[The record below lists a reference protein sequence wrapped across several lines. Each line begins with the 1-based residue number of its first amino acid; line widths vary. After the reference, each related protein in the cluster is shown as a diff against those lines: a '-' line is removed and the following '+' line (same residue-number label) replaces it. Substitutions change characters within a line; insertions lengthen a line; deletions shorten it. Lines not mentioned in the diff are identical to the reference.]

1 VTHQAFDVV
10 VAGGGMAGASVA
22 AALGEL
28 GYSVLVAEPGLDGG
42 KRLAG
47 ELIHPPGASDLSQ
60 LGLLPSL
67 ERAGG
72 VPIRGFAVWTN
83 SIEPRSDAPE
93 THRAPGG
100 TGAACVLPYAEVSG
114 LADHGLAVEHRAM
127 TDALLRV
134 VGERPHVS
142 VWIGARVTALD
153 LADPHEVAVTLSR
166 DGQDVRVRARLLVAA
181 DGGSSHV
188 RAMARIGSTRTRLST
203 MVGYTVE
210 GDVPCPGFANVFV
223 GPVPVLA
230 YQFQAGSVRVMFDLR
245 KEARGVT
252 PSGVEPSHV
261 AALPEPFRSAVRR
274 AVDSQQPLVSA
285 SYSLVPDAVI
295 KGRLVLVGDAAG
307 CCHPLTA
314 TGLSVCTRDAR
325 RLRQALQEHGGDVPT
340 ALRRYA
346 ELREGPQRTRLA
358 LASALYEAFS
368 SPTPEMRVLRRGLLR
383 YWARSRRGRAVSMAL
398 LSTHESRM
406 GVMATEYA
414 RVAGY
419 SFLELARRRGASRE
433 SLGARGRAVVGLS
446 RATVRYAAAALSGFY
461 SPR

>member
-1 VTHQAFDVV
+1 VTRQTFDVV

-28 GYSVLVAEPGLDGG
+28 GYTVLVAEPGLDGG

-47 ELIHPPGASDLSQ
+47 ELIHPPGASDLSE

-67 ERAGG
+67 KRAGG
-72 VPIRGFAVWTN
+72 VPIRGFAVWSD
-83 SIEPRSDAPE
+83 SIEPRSDAPG
-93 THRAPGG
+93 TRRAPGG

-114 LADHGLAVEHRAM
+114 LADHGLAVDHGAM
-127 TDALLRV
+127 TDALLRTV
-134 VGERPHVS
+134 AERPHIS
-142 VWIGARVTALD
+142 VWVGARVTALD
-153 LADPHEVAVTLSR
+153 LADADGVGVTLSR
-166 DGQDVRVRARLLVAA
+166 DGQDVHIRSQLLVAA

-188 RAMARIGSTRTRLST
+188 RAMAGIRSTRTRLST
-203 MVGYTVE
+203 MAGFAVE

-230 YQFQAGSVRVMFDLR
+230 YQFQAGSVRVMFDVR

-252 PSGVEPSHV
+252 PFGVEPVHV
-261 AALPEPFRSAVRR
+261 AGLPEPFRTAVGR

-325 RLRQALQEHGGDVPT
+325 RLGQALQERGGDVPA

-419 SFLELARRRGASRE
+419 GFLELARRRGASRE
-433 SLGARGRAVVGLS
+433 SLAARGRAVVGLS

>member
-1 VTHQAFDVV
+1 
-10 VAGGGMAGASVA
+10 MAGASVA

-28 GYSVLVAEPGLDGG
+28 GYAVLVVEPGLDGG

-67 ERAGG
+67 QRAGG
-72 VPIRGFAVWTN
+72 VPIRGFAVWTDA
-83 SIEPRSDAPE
+83 IEPRSDAPE
-93 THRAPGG
+93 THRASGG

-114 LADHGLAVEHRAM
+114 LADHGLAVQHRAM
-127 TDALLRV
+127 TDALLRA

-153 LADPHEVAVTLSR
+153 LADAHGVAVTLSR

-203 MVGYTVE
+203 MVGFTVE

-285 SYSLVPDAVI
+285 SYSLVPDTVI

-325 RLRQALQEHGGDVPT
+325 RLRQALQEHGGDIPA

-368 SPTPEMRVLRRGLLR
+368 APTPEMRVLRRGLLR
-383 YWARSRRGRAVSMAL
+383 YWARSRRGRAASMAL

-419 SFLELARRRGASRE
+419 GFLELARWRASRE
-433 SLGARGRAVVGLS
+433 SLGARGRAVFGLS
-446 RATVRYAAAALSGFY
+446 RATVRYAVAALSWLY

>member
-1 VTHQAFDVV
+1 
-10 VAGGGMAGASVA
+10 
-22 AALGEL
+22 
-28 GYSVLVAEPGLDGG
+28 
-42 KRLAG
+42 
-47 ELIHPPGASDLSQ
+47 
-60 LGLLPSL
+60 
-67 ERAGG
+67 
-72 VPIRGFAVWTN
+72 
-83 SIEPRSDAPE
+83 
-93 THRAPGG
+93 
-100 TGAACVLPYAEVSG
+100 
-114 LADHGLAVEHRAM
+114 M
-127 TDALLRV
+127 TDALLRA

-153 LADPHEVAVTLSR
+153 LADAHGVAVTLSR
-166 DGQDVRVRARLLVAA
+166 DGQDVRIRSRLLVAA

-203 MVGYTVE
+203 MVGFTVE

-261 AALPEPFRSAVRR
+261 AVLPEPFRSAVRR

-325 RLRQALQEHGGDVPT
+325 RLRQALQERGGDVPA

-368 SPTPEMRVLRRGLLR
+368 CPDAGDARPASRPAPVLGAEPPGPRRLDGPALDPREPDGGHGHRVRAGGRLRLPR
-383 YWARSRRGRAVSMAL
+383 ARAAARITRVARRPRPRRGRAVARDRAL
-398 LSTHESRM
+398 
-406 GVMATEYA
+406 
-414 RVAGY
+414 
-419 SFLELARRRGASRE
+419 RRRGAERALLAAS
-433 SLGARGRAVVGLS
+433 AR
-446 RATVRYAAAALSGFY
+446 
-461 SPR
+461 

>member
-1 VTHQAFDVV
+1 
-10 VAGGGMAGASVA
+10 
-22 AALGEL
+22 
-28 GYSVLVAEPGLDGG
+28 
-42 KRLAG
+42 
-47 ELIHPPGASDLSQ
+47 
-60 LGLLPSL
+60 
-67 ERAGG
+67 
-72 VPIRGFAVWTN
+72 
-83 SIEPRSDAPE
+83 
-93 THRAPGG
+93 
-100 TGAACVLPYAEVSG
+100 
-114 LADHGLAVEHRAM
+114 M
-127 TDALLRV
+127 TDALLRA
-134 VGERPHVS
+134 VGERPHVT

-153 LADPHEVAVTLSR
+153 LADGDGVAVTLSR

-203 MVGYTVE
+203 MVGFTVE

-230 YQFQAGSVRVMFDLR
+230 YQFQAGWVRVMFDLR

-325 RLRQALQEHGGDVPT
+325 RLRQALQERGGDVPT

-419 SFLELARRRGASRE
+419 GFLELARRRASRE
-433 SLGARGRAVVGLS
+433 SLGARGRAVFGLS

-461 SPR
+461 WPR

>member
-1 VTHQAFDVV
+1 VTPQAFDVV

-28 GYSVLVAEPGLDGG
+28 GYAVLVAEPGLDGG

-72 VPIRGFAVWTN
+72 VPIRGFAVWPD
-83 SIEPRSDAPE
+83 SIEPRPDASE
-93 THRAPGG
+93 THRAPVG
-100 TGAACVLPYAEVSG
+100 TEAACVLPYDEVSG
-114 LADHGLAVEHRAM
+114 LADHGLAVEHGAM
-127 TDALLRV
+127 TGALLRAV
-134 VGERPHVS
+134 AERPHVS
-142 VWIGARVTALD
+142 VWMGARVTALD
-153 LADPHEVAVTLSR
+153 LADADGVAVTLSR
-166 DGQDVRVRARLLVAA
+166 DGQDVRIRSRLLVAA

-188 RAMARIGSTRTRLST
+188 RAMAGIGSTRTRLST
-203 MVGYTVE
+203 MVGFAVE
-210 GDVPCPGFANVFV
+210 GDVPWPGFANVFV

-252 PSGVEPSHV
+252 AFGVEPSHV
-261 AALPEPFRSAVRR
+261 AVLPEPFRSAVRR

-325 RLRQALQEHGGDVPT
+325 RLRQALQERGGDVPA

-346 ELREGPQRTRLA
+346 ELREGPQRTRVA

-368 SPTPEMRVLRRGLLR
+368 APTPEMRVLRRGLLR

-406 GVMATEYA
+406 GVMAIEYA

-419 SFLELARRRGASRE
+419 SFLELTRRRGASRE

-446 RATVRYAAAALSGFY
+446 RATVRYAAAALSGRY

>member
-1 VTHQAFDVV
+1 MPQAFDVV

-28 GYSVLVAEPGLDGG
+28 GYAVLVAEPGLDGG

-60 LGLLPSL
+60 LGLLSSL

-72 VPIRGFAVWTN
+72 VPIRGFAVWPDA
-83 SIEPRSDAPE
+83 IEPRSNAPE
-93 THRAPGG
+93 TPRAPGG
-100 TGAACVLPYAEVSG
+100 TETACVLPYAEVSG
-114 LADHGLAVEHRAM
+114 LADHGLAVDHGAM
-127 TDALLRV
+127 TDALLRAV
-134 VGERPHVS
+134 AERPHVS

-153 LADPHEVAVTLSR
+153 LADGQGVAVTLSR
-166 DGQDVRVRARLLVAA
+166 DGRDMRIRSRLLVAA

-188 RAMARIGSTRTRLST
+188 RAMAGIGSTRTRLST
-203 MVGYTVE
+203 MVGFAVE

-223 GPVPVLA
+223 GSVPVLA

-252 PSGVEPSHV
+252 PFAVEPSHV
-261 AALPEPFRSAVRR
+261 AVLPEPLRSSVRR

-285 SYSLVPDAVI
+285 SYSLVPDAVT

-325 RLRQALQEHGGDVPT
+325 RLRQALQERGGDVPA

-346 ELREGPQRTRLA
+346 ELRHGPQRTRLA

-368 SPTPEMRVLRRGLLR
+368 APTPEMRVLRRGLLR

-419 SFLELARRRGASRE
+419 GFLELARRRGASRE
-433 SLGARGRAVVGLS
+433 SLRARGRAVLGLS
-446 RATVRYAAAALSGFY
+446 RAIVRYAAAALSGRY

>member
-1 VTHQAFDVV
+1 
-10 VAGGGMAGASVA
+10 MAGASVA

-28 GYSVLVAEPGLDGG
+28 GYAVLVAEPGLDGG

-72 VPIRGFAVWTN
+72 VPIRGFAVWPD

-100 TGAACVLPYAEVSG
+100 TEAACVLPYDEVSG
-114 LADHGLAVEHRAM
+114 LADHGLAVEHGAM
-127 TDALLRV
+127 TDALLRAV
-134 VGERPHVS
+134 AERPHVS

-153 LADPHEVAVTLSR
+153 LADAQGVTVTLSR
-166 DGQDVRVRARLLVAA
+166 DGQDVRIRSRLLVAA

-188 RAMARIGSTRTRLST
+188 RAMAGIGSTRTRLST
-203 MVGYTVE
+203 MVGFAVE

-252 PSGVEPSHV
+252 PIGVEPSHV
-261 AALPEPFRSAVRR
+261 AVLPEPFRSAVRR

-325 RLRQALQEHGGDVPT
+325 RLRQALQERGDDVPA

-346 ELREGPQRTRLA
+346 GLRAGPQRTRLA

-368 SPTPEMRVLRRGLLR
+368 APTPEMRVLRRGLLR

-419 SFLELARRRGASRE
+419 GFLELARRRGASRE
-433 SLGARGRAVVGLS
+433 SLRARGRAVVGLS
-446 RATVRYAAAALSGFY
+446 RATMRYAAAALRGLY